1 MISINDDPDL
11 QQLIVPKCGLTC
23 LDLKDLE
30 RGVKVSHLEKLCPY
44 LEKHIGN
51 PSENTEHRGLRG
63 WKKSS
68 KKSVTRREL
77 RKLVKTY
84 DENGDGILSR
94 EEFCKFLSELD
105 DRVQEKCNDPNAV
118 MKVTIYN
125 DFRTKQENIIVEND
139 LKLKNNIKK
148 IF

>member
-44 LEKHIGN
+44 LEKHIGK
-51 PSENTEHRGLRG
+51 PSENTERRGLRG

-125 DFRTKQENIIVEND
+125 DFRTRQEN
-139 LKLKNNIKK
+139 KFKSSR
-148 IF
+148 